1 MLIFSNEWFAWFM
14 STYSILIGGIPV
26 ALTFILQLIAI
37 YHPGVPTNKVI
48 DLIAKYWRGK

>member
-1 MLIFSNEWFAWFM
+1 MNFLSNDWFAWFM

-26 ALTFILQLIAI
+26 AVTFILQLIAI
-37 YHPGVPTNKVI
+37 FHPGVPTDRVI